1 MEQKAIASEL
11 FKDKKDNYPQ
21 SVPKLFL
28 STRLSEMHTNGCTK
42 RWMNMIKSFC
52 NQQKQISS
60 KILIS
65 ESEADMS

>member
-42 RWMNMIKSFC
+42 R
-52 NQQKQISS
+52 
-60 KILIS
+60 
-65 ESEADMS
+65 